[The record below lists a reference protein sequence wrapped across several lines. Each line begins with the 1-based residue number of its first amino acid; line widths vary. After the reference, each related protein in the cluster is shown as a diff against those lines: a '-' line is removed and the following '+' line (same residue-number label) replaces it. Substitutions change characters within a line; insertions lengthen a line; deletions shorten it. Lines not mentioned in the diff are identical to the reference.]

1 MKNNLA
7 FKEVAIL
14 WEEDKRAYVKRST
27 FSIYSLHLRK
37 HLIPAFGPQTEV
49 SESEV
54 QSFVNNRLQEGMK
67 PKTVKDILVVLQMV
81 LRFAAKNCHWN
92 YRPMDI
98 HYPTPRVSPFL
109 QGLTLGQ
116 QKKLLQHINRN
127 FNYYNLGISI
137 CLQTGLR
144 IGEICA
150 LTWVDLDL
158 KAGLLR
164 VSKTIQRI
172 YLGPGTS
179 EVILDAPKTPNSYR
193 DIPLS
198 PQLTAQLRPLKR
210 QADARH
216 FVLTGSSKPAE
227 PGTFRAYFKRLM
239 HSLGLPAIR
248 FHGLRHSFAT
258 RCIECGC
265 DYKTVSAL
273 LGHANIST
281 TLNLYVHPDLA
292 LKKRCVNKASR
303 RLL

>member
-1 MKNNLA
+1 MKNNLT

-27 FSIYSLHLRK
+27 LSIYSLHLRT
-37 HLIPAFGPQTEV
+37 HLIPAFGPLTEV

-54 QSFVNNRLQEGMK
+54 QSFVNVQLQEGMK

-109 QGLTLGQ
+109 QVLTLGQ
-116 QKKLLQHINRN
+116 QKKLLQYINLN

-150 LTWVDLDL
+150 LTWADLDL

-164 VSKTIQRI
+164 VNKTLQRV
-172 YLGPGTS
+172 YLGPNCTK
-179 EVILDAPKTPNSYR
+179 VVLDSPKTAHSYR
-193 DIPLS
+193 EIPLS
-198 PQLTAQLRPLKR
+198 AQLIVQLRPLKR
-210 QADARH
+210 RAQLGH
-216 FVLTGSSKPAE
+216 YVLTNSAKPAE
-227 PGTFRAYFKRLM
+227 PGTFRAYFKRLI
-239 HSLGLPAIR
+239 HSLELPPIH

-273 LGHANIST
+273 LGHANINT
-281 TLNLYVHPDLA
+281 TLNLYVHPDLS

-303 RLL
+303 KLQ

>member
-1 MKNNLA
+1 MLTFN
-7 FKEVAIL
+7 EVAAL
-14 WEEDKRAYVKRST
+14 WEEDKRAFVKRST
-27 FSIYSLHLRK
+27 FSIYSLRLRRQ
-37 HLIPAFGPQTEV
+37 LIPAFGPQTCI

-54 QSFVNNRLQEGMK
+54 QSFVNERLQEGMR
-67 PKTVKDILVVLQMV
+67 PKTIKDILLVLQMV
-81 LRFAAKNCHWN
+81 LRFAAKHCGWE
-92 YRPMDI
+92 YQPMDI
-98 HYPTPRVSPFL
+98 HYPTLRGSPSL
-109 QGLTLGQ
+109 QVLSLGQ
-116 QKKLLQHINRN
+116 QKKLLQYVNQH
-127 FNYYNLGISI
+127 FSHYNLGIAL

-150 LTWVDLDL
+150 LTWADLDL
-158 KAGLLR
+158 KACLLR
-164 VSKTIQRI
+164 VSKTVQRI
-172 YLGPGTS
+172 YLGPGSS

-210 QADARH
+210 EADARH
-216 FVLTGSSKPAE
+216 FVLTDSSKPAE

-239 HSLGLPAIR
+239 HSLGLPAIC

>member
-1 MKNNLA
+1 MKNNLT

-27 FSIYSLHLRK
+27 FSIYSLHLRT

-54 QSFVNNRLQEGMK
+54 QSFVNLRLQEGMK
-67 PKTVKDILVVLQMV
+67 SKTVKDILVVLLMV
-81 LRFAAKNCHWN
+81 LRFAAKHCHWN

-98 HYPTPRVSPFL
+98 HYPTPRVSPYL
-109 QGLTLGQ
+109 QVLTLGQ
-116 QKKLLQHINRN
+116 QKKLLQYINLN

-150 LTWVDLDL
+150 LTWADLDL

-164 VSKTIQRI
+164 VNKTLQRV
-172 YLGPGTS
+172 YLGPNSS
-179 EVILDAPKTPNSYR
+179 EIVLDSPKTAHSYR
-193 DIPLS
+193 EVPLS
-198 PQLTAQLRPLKR
+198 AQLIAQLRPLKR
-210 QADARH
+210 RADPRH
-216 FVLTGSSKPAE
+216 FVLTGGAKAAE
-227 PGTFRAYFKRLM
+227 PAIFRAYFKRLM
-239 HSLGLPAIR
+239 RSLGLPLIR

-281 TLNLYVHPDLA
+281 TLNLYVHPNIDH
-292 LKKRCVNKASR
+292 KKRCVNKASR
-303 RLL
+303 RLQ